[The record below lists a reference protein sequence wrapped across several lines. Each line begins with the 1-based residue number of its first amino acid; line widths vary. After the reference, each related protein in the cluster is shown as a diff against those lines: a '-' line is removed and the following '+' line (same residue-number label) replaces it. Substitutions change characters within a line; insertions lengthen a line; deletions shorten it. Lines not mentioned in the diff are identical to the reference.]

1 MGSTVT
7 QRIADITQ
15 PRGGYIPPKTLTMQ
29 QLSGGVAEL
38 PSSVENVHPGL
49 VGTTVDSLTRFASG
63 SPAEEAFRISLMGA
77 SHPQLAETANAR
89 RLIRG
94 MKGLDDASV
103 TYATQLCGYDTAY
116 RAGISRYVPVSYI
129 RPDRGTVA
137 NIRAMVERALSF
149 LDEFGPKTADGF
161 TFEGGYTD
169 TVSKGDGDFLT
180 LDTLWDFKVSKN
192 PPTKDHTLQI
202 LMYWRMGL
210 RSVHPEFRSIR
221 YLGIFNPRLNTVYRI
236 AVDDIPQAVI
246 DEVDTVVIGY
256 NKLR

>member
-1 MGSTVT
+1 MAPMGEAVT
-7 QRIADITQ
+7 QRIKSIRQ
-15 PRGGYIPPKTLTMQ
+15 PRGGYIPPSALACEV
-29 QLSGGVAEL
+29 LSGGEDLAPQE
-38 PSSVENVHPGL
+38 SVSPAL
-49 VGTTVDSLTRFASG
+49 TGTAVDSLTRFMTGTPLEEAYRISFLGADAVWEQFTAEELVFSIDESLDDYAVECAIRASG
-63 SPAEEAFRISLMGA
+63 FDS
-77 SHPQLAETANAR
+77 
-89 RLIRG
+89 
-94 MKGLDDASV
+94 
-103 TYATQLCGYDTAY
+103 AY
-116 RAGISRYVPVSYI
+116 RAGYSAYRPVLDIEVNADSI
-129 RPDRGTVA
+129 RNVREMVA
-137 NIRAMVERALSF
+137 RSLRFFAKY
-149 LDEFGPKTADGF
+149 GPKTKDGF

-169 TVSKGDGDFLT
+169 VVSQGDGDFLT
-180 LDTLWDFKVSKN
+180 LDTLWDFKVSKY